1 MQPPR
6 DTQRLPAFDQPGVQN
21 APTEQFAARPADAGA
36 PPPGGGVG
44 APPPGDAAGGAR
56 GGSLTGR
63 RIVIGAVLL
72 IVLLVAGAVGLE
84 FGMRGAIKDN
94 LREEISATLG
104 STPEVELG
112 PQPVL
117 LSYVTGTLGTIRITT
132 DGAPAEGATGPVP
145 AIDITAEGVR
155 SEGEASR
162 IDSLTGTAFV
172 SDETMTAAAQSQGAG
187 GMGDSLLG
195 GLIQV
200 QDIVSDP
207 AAGTLRVSISGLAE
221 AVVTPRLIDG
231 NLEMD
236 PQQASVLGFQLPS
249 EILGGTVSMMDSAL
263 ADLPEGIELTGVR
276 VVDGG
281 MTVDLA
287 GRDVVL
293 ESTR

>member
-6 DTQRLPAFDQPGVQN
+6 DTQRLPAFDHPGVQN

-36 PPPGGGVG
+36 PPPGGGG
-44 APPPGDAAGGAR
+44 TTGAR
-56 GGSLTGR
+56 GGTSGTRGGSRTGR
-63 RIVIGAVLL
+63 RIVIGAVLV

-84 FGMRGAIKDN
+84 LGMRGAIKDN
-94 LREEISATLG
+94 LRQEISATLG

-155 SEGEASR
+155 SEGETSR

-172 SDETMTAAAQSQGAG
+172 SDETMTAAAQSEGAG
-187 GMGDSLLG
+187 GVGDSLLG

>member
-21 APTEQFAARPADAGA
+21 APTEQFAARPADAAA
-36 PPPGGGVG
+36 PL
-44 APPPGDAAGGAR
+44 PGDGAGEPR

-72 IVLLVAGAVGLE
+72 IVLLGAGAVGLE
-84 FGMRGAIKDN
+84 LGMRGAIKDN
-94 LREEISATLG
+94 LRQEISATLG

-155 SEGEASR
+155 SEGETSR

-172 SDETMTAAAQSQGAG
+172 SDETMTAAAQSEGAG
-187 GMGDSLLG
+187 GVGDSLLG

-200 QDIVSDP
+200 KDIVSDP
-207 AAGTLRVSISGLAE
+207 AAGALRVSISGLAE

>member
-6 DTQRLPAFDQPGVQN
+6 DTQRLPAFDHPGVQN

-94 LREEISATLG
+94 LREEITATLG

-155 SEGEASR
+155 SEGETSR

-172 SDETMTAAAQSQGAG
+172 SDETMTAAAQSEGAG
-187 GMGDSLLG
+187 GVGDSLLG

-236 PQQASVLGFQLPS
+236 PQQASVLGFPLPS

>member
-6 DTQRLPAFDQPGVQN
+6 DTQRLPAFDHPGVQN
-21 APTEQFAARPADAGA
+21 APTEQFAARPADAAA
-36 PPPGGGVG
+36 PL
-44 APPPGDAAGGAR
+44 PGDGAGEPR

-63 RIVIGAVLL
+63 RIVIGAVLA

-84 FGMRGAIKDN
+84 LGMRGAIKDN
-94 LREEISATLG
+94 LRQEISATLG

-155 SEGEASR
+155 SEGETSR

-172 SDETMTAAAQSQGAG
+172 SDETMTAAAQSEGAG
-187 GMGDSLLG
+187 GVGDSLLG

-200 QDIVSDP
+200 KDIVSDP
-207 AAGTLRVSISGLAE
+207 AAGALRVSISGLAE

>member
-21 APTEQFAARPADAGA
+21 APTEQFAARPADAAA
-36 PPPGGGVG
+36 PL
-44 APPPGDAAGGAR
+44 PGDGAGEPR
-56 GGSLTGR
+56 GGSRTGR
-63 RIVIGAVLL
+63 RIVIGAVLA

-84 FGMRGAIKDN
+84 LGMRGAIKDN
-94 LREEISATLG
+94 LRQEISATLG

-155 SEGEASR
+155 SEGETSR

-172 SDETMTAAAQSQGAG
+172 SDETMTAAAQSEGAG
-187 GMGDSLLG
+187 GVGDSLLG

-200 QDIVSDP
+200 KDIVSDP
-207 AAGTLRVSISGLAE
+207 AAGALRVSISGLAE